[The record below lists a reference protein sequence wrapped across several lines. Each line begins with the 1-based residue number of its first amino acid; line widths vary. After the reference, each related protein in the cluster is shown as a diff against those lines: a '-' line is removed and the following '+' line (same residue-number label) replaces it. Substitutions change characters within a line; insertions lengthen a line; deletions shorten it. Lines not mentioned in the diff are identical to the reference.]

1 MRRWSGFGKAALV
14 VLIAGVLLPIGAIA
28 YGFTLGPRSIVLG
41 SNSMAPTY
49 RSGQRVLTYA
59 VEPGDVRRGD
69 VVLFSTAME
78 PGGPP
83 VRVLNRVIAL
93 GGDHVSQ
100 CGDQPVQ
107 LNGSPL
113 DEPYLRGNKPGG
125 ERCFDVTVPAGEM
138 FTMGDNRGLSFDS
151 RYRGTFPL
159 SSVISRDQG
168 SDAALTTI
176 GLLLVL
182 GLLLLPVALV
192 FSLIARRRRTDP
204 PQPAGYPAWVLGQTP
219 AGPPAAPFPAPPAVP
234 APAEAPTAP
243 TAPEGP

>member
-14 VLIAGVLLPIGAIA
+14 ILIVGVLLPVGAIA
-28 YGFTLGPRSIVLG
+28 YGFTLGPRSSVLS

-69 VVLFSTAME
+69 VVLFTVPME

-83 VRVLNRVIAL
+83 VRTLNRVIAL

-107 LNGSPL
+107 LNGSSL
-113 DEPYLRGNKPGG
+113 DEPYLRDNKPGG

-138 FTMGDNRGLSFDS
+138 FAMGDNRPLSFDS
-151 RYRGTFPL
+151 RYRGTFPV
-159 SSVISRDQG
+159 SSVIGRDHG
-168 SDAALTTI
+168 SAAALTTV

-192 FSLIARRRRTDP
+192 LSLIARRRRRTAP
-204 PQPAGYPAWVLGQTP
+204 PQTSAYPDWALERTP
-219 AGPPAAPFPAPPAVP
+219 
-234 APAEAPTAP
+234 
-243 TAPEGP
+243 